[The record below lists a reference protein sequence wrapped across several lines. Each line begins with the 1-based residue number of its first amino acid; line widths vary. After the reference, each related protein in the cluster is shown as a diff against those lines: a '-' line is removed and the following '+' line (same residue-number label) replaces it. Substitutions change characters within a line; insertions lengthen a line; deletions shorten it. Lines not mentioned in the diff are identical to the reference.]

1 LRSFADERRAIQLD
15 HETTGVQ
22 MSLIDTLRT
31 AQRLLQPPLD
41 LSSRHRFLLIIIDI
55 YNLFSVSR
63 LKSNPIGKKLAFF
76 AKAIQVIGRSR
87 WLSLVGEVEVEIK
100 KFEEG
105 MEDQVDEGSKQS
117 KLRIVT

>member
-1 LRSFADERRAIQLD
+1 
-15 HETTGVQ
+15 

-55 YNLFSVSR
+55 YNLFSFSR
-63 LKSNPIGKKLAFF
+63 PKSNSTGRKLAFF

-100 KFEEG
+100 KLDEG
-105 MEDQVDEGSKQS
+105 MEDQVDEGSEQS